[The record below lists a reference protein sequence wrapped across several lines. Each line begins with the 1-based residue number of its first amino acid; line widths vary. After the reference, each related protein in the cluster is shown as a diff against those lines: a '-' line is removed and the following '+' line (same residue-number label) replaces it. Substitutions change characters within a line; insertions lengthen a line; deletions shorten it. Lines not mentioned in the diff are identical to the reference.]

1 MYIRILQISE
11 KKASA
16 GRATCPPTSAQLA
29 VGVVTAVVVALA
41 VLAAVALAGAGRR
54 HRVALTDA
62 ADALALAA
70 ARRRRVRRAASA
82 RDRQLALS
90 VVVVNRYFVRHLQDL
105 LQFLCTSS
113 SRLMCRKSLDVVFY
127 DTKECGHCAVS
138 ENCLVHSYK
147 VRFAHVMVHSYNV
160 CFAHDMVYSYN
171 VRLTRDTP
179 HPYATLTCDTELH
192 CLLR

>member
-41 VLAAVALAGAGRR
+41 VLAAVALAGVGRR

-70 ARRRRVRRAASA
+70 ARRRRVRRAASV

-90 VVVVNRYFVRHLQDL
+90 FVVVEVNFFTMVRIC
-105 LQFLCTSS
+105 FSS
-113 SRLMCRKSLDVVFY
+113 CARQVRDQCVVKAWMLSFTPRKNVVIVLSA
-127 DTKECGHCAVS
+127 KIA
-138 ENCLVHSYK
+138 
-147 VRFAHVMVHSYNV
+147 
-160 CFAHDMVYSYN
+160 
-171 VRLTRDTP
+171 
-179 HPYATLTCDTELH
+179 
-192 CLLR
+192 